1 MSSVPDPAASRLP
14 SGTVTFAFTDIE
26 GSTVRWE
33 RDSAA
38 MEDAVRRHDALVRAA
53 IEEHG
58 GHVFKTVGDA
68 FCAAFSRPQ
77 DAVVAMLAAQ
87 RAVAAENFSAVDG
100 LRVRGAIHTGTA
112 DERSGDYFG
121 PAVNRVARLLAI
133 AHGGQVLVSGS
144 TTNLVQDQLPAR
156 ATLRDLGEHG
166 LKDLARPEQVYQLL
180 APDLAHD
187 FAPLRSLGSLPNNL
201 PRMLTSFVGREQEI
215 IEITALL
222 ERHQLVTLVGSGGI
236 GKTRTSLHV
245 AANLLDA
252 SPDGVWIV
260 ELAPLTSGDYIPST
274 VAQVFGITLP
284 SEGEPIDNLVR
295 ALKTKHA
302 LLLFDNCEH
311 LIEPAARVIAAILRG
326 CPKVKVLAS
335 SRQGLG
341 IAGEETYR
349 LPTLAVPKGDDAT
362 SLTASKVMQCAA
374 VALFVERAHTVDKR
388 FALSDENAPIV
399 ADVCRRLDGIPLA
412 IELAAARVKILSPR
426 QLRERLDERFRVLTG
441 GSRDVLPRQQTLR
454 ALIDWSHDLLDERE
468 RTLFR
473 RLGIFVNGFTLEGA
487 AAVANREDFGELD
500 IFDMLS
506 SLVDKSLVL
515 AELAG
520 DDLRYRFLE
529 STRVYA
535 AEKLAH
541 ANESE
546 LCANRHLRHLLNCF
560 AAARQQWE
568 ITARRAEM
576 DETLATELEDVRAAL
591 DRAAVKGS
599 NVSLGGELLAEI
611 GSAWDDLGLVNE
623 GLSRIEAF
631 LALIEG
637 EPRLIA
643 RLWIAVA
650 FLAANSGRKTR
661 ELEAATQAVAQ
672 ARLCGDKPTLAE
684 ALQAYSESA
693 ARLGRFDDAEQALRE
708 AEVISG
714 VSAALALRI
723 LQARAVVSSQR
734 RDLSMAAR
742 AFEQLRDKHRSLGND
757 VAERTMA
764 LSVAEVEHAR
774 GQTQRAVAL
783 VREVLPAFRTQNDSQ
798 RLVGAL
804 ANLAGY
810 LAALDDFSGARETA
824 NEAIRE
830 LAGREPEAAF
840 VAIAIEHLALALA
853 LSGEVLR
860 AVALAGY
867 ADAALQRHG
876 YEREFTETTSHDRLS
891 AFLREHFSP
900 DDLARRLAEGAV
912 LSPETAVALA
922 LEERIAS
929 QTSTPS

>member
-1 MSSVPDPAASRLP
+1 MPDPVARRGLLP

-26 GSTVRWE
+26 GSTLRWE

-38 MEDAVRRHDALVRAA
+38 MENAVRRHDVLVRAA

-77 DAVVAMLAAQ
+77 DAIAAVLAAQ

-100 LRVRGAIHTGTA
+100 LRVRAAIHTGTA
-112 DERSGDYFG
+112 EERCGDYFG
-121 PAVNRVARLLAI
+121 PAVNRAARLLAI
-133 AHGGQVLVSGS
+133 AHGGQVLVSG
-144 TTNLVQDQLPAR
+144 TTTHLVQDELPAQ
-156 ATLRDLGEHG
+156 ATLRDLGEHV

-201 PRMLTSFVGREQEI
+201 PRMLTSFVGREQEFVD
-215 IEITALL
+215 ITALL

-236 GKTRTSLHV
+236 GKTRTSLQV
-245 AANLLDA
+245 AANLLDG
-252 SPDGVWIV
+252 SGDGVWFV

-284 SEGEPIDNLVR
+284 SDGEPIENLVR

-311 LIEPAARVIAAILRG
+311 LIEPAARVIAAILRS
-326 CPKVKVLAS
+326 CPQVKVLAS

-341 IAGEETYR
+341 IAGEEKYR
-349 LPTLAVPKGDDAT
+349 LPTLAVPKENDAT
-362 SLTASKVMQCAA
+362 SLTASEVIQCAA
-374 VALFVERAHTVDKR
+374 VALFAERAHTVDKR

-399 ADVCRRLDGIPLA
+399 ADICRRLDGIPLA
-412 IELAAARVKILSPR
+412 IELAAARVNILSPR

-454 ALIDWSHDLLDERE
+454 ALIDWSHDLLDERK

-487 AAVANREDFGELD
+487 AAVGNGEDLDELD

-515 AELAG
+515 AEPAG
-520 DDLRYRFLE
+520 DDLRYRLLE

-535 AEKLAH
+535 AEKLAD
-541 ANESE
+541 AGERE
-546 LCANRHLRHLLNCF
+546 VCASRHLRYLRNRF
-560 AAARQQWE
+560 AEARRQWE

-576 DETLATELEDVRAAL
+576 DAALATELEDVRAVL
-591 DRAAVKGS
+591 DRSAVRGS
-599 NVSLGGELLAEI
+599 DVSLGGELLAEI
-611 GSAWDDLGLVNE
+611 GSAWDCLGLVNE
-623 GLSRIEAF
+623 GLWRIEAF
-631 LALIEG
+631 LALIED

-661 ELEAATQAVAQ
+661 ELEAAKQAVAQ
-672 ARLCGDKPTLAE
+672 ARLCGDQPTLAE
-684 ALQAYSESA
+684 ALQAYSESV
-693 ARLGRFDDAEQALRE
+693 ARLGRFDDAQEALQE
-708 AEVISG
+708 AEVIPG
-714 VSAALALRI
+714 VSAALHLRV
-723 LQARAVVSSQR
+723 LQARAIVSSQR
-734 RDLSMAAR
+734 RDLAMAAR

-757 VAERTMA
+757 VAERTIT

-783 VREVLPAFRTQNDSQ
+783 VREVMPAVRTQNDPQ

-824 NEAIRE
+824 SEAIRE

-853 LSGEVLR
+853 LSGDLLR
-860 AVALAGY
+860 AVSLAGY

-876 YEREFTETTSHDRLS
+876 YEREFTEATSHDRLS
-891 AFLREHFSP
+891 ALLREHFSP
-900 DDLARRLAEGAV
+900 DDLSARLAQGAA
-912 LSPETAVALA
+912 LSPQDAVALA
-922 LEERIAS
+922 LEERVALQRS
-929 QTSTPS
+929 MPS